1 MAKKQKSKQDII
13 TAYMHH
19 ILEHSSAPE
28 SVYKFGKDNGFTEAE
43 FYNFFGTFK
52 SLEKSIFNNFFDNTV
67 DLLEKNSE
75 YQNFDAQNK
84 LLSFYFTFFEV
95 LKANRSYV
103 IMTLSI
109 QKASLKTNK
118 VLAGLKESFK
128 KYIDELDIE
137 TLDLKQEKLEEIKQK
152 SLSELSWQQLLFII
166 DFWMDD
172 ASPSFEKTDIF
183 IEKSVKTSFELMN
196 VTPLKSL
203 LDLGKFFVKEKIMG
217 NS

>member
-1 MAKKQKSKQDII
+1 M
-13 TAYMHH
+13 
-19 ILEHSSAPE
+19 
-28 SVYKFGKDNGFTEAE
+28 
-43 FYNFFGTFK
+43 
-52 SLEKSIFNNFFDNTV
+52 
-67 DLLEKNSE
+67 
-75 YQNFDAQNK
+75 
-84 LLSFYFTFFEV
+84 
-95 LKANRSYV
+95 
-103 IMTLSI
+103 
-109 QKASLKTNK
+109 
-118 VLAGLKESFK
+118 KESFK

-152 SLSELSWQQLLFII
+152 SLSELSWQQLLFTI

>member
-1 MAKKQKSKQDII
+1 M
-13 TAYMHH
+13 
-19 ILEHSSAPE
+19 
-28 SVYKFGKDNGFTEAE
+28 
-43 FYNFFGTFK
+43 
-52 SLEKSIFNNFFDNTV
+52 
-67 DLLEKNSE
+67 
-75 YQNFDAQNK
+75 
-84 LLSFYFTFFEV
+84 
-95 LKANRSYV
+95 
-103 IMTLSI
+103 
-109 QKASLKTNK
+109 
-118 VLAGLKESFK
+118 KESFK

-172 ASPSFEKTDIF
+172 SSPSFEKTDIF

-196 VTPLKSL
+196 ITPLKSL

>member
-1 MAKKQKSKQDII
+1 MAKKKKSKQDII
-13 TAYMHH
+13 TAYMQHV
-19 ILEHSSAPE
+19 LEHSSAPK

-43 FYNFFGTFK
+43 FYNFFGTFA
-52 SLEKSIFNNFFDNTV
+52 SLEKSIFKNFFDNTL
-67 DLLEKNSE
+67 DLLEKNNE
-75 YQNFDAQNK
+75 YQDFDAQNK

-103 IMTLSI
+103 IMTLSM

-118 VLAGLKESFK
+118 ALVGLKESFK
-128 KYIDELDIE
+128 NYIDELDIE

-152 SLSELSWQQLLFII
+152 SLSELSWQQLLFTI
-166 DFWMDD
+166 DFWIDD

-183 IEKSVKTSFELMN
+183 IEKSVKTSFELIN
-196 VTPLKSL
+196 ITPLKSL
-203 LDLGKFFVKEKIMG
+203 LDLGKFFVKEKIIG

>member
-1 MAKKQKSKQDII
+1 MAKKKKSKQDII

-28 SVYKFGKDNGFTEAE
+28 SVYKFAKDNGFTEAE

-52 SLEKSIFNNFFDNTV
+52 SLEKSIFNNFFDNTI

-118 VLAGLKESFK
+118 ALAGLKESFK

-152 SLSELSWQQLLFII
+152 SLSEFSWQQLLFII
-166 DFWMDD
+166 DFWIDD

-183 IEKSVKTSFELMN
+183 IEKSVKTSFELLN
-196 VTPLKSL
+196 ITPLKSL

>member
-84 LLSFYFTFFEV
+84 LLSFYFTFEV

-109 QKASLKTNK
+109 QKIGKTNK
-118 VLAGLKESFK
+118 ALAGLKESFK

-152 SLSELSWQQLLFII
+152 SLSELSWQQLLFTI

-172 ASPSFEKTDIF
+172 SSPSFEKTDIF

>member
-1 MAKKQKSKQDII
+1 MAKKKKSKQDII
-13 TAYMHH
+13 MAYMHH
-19 ILEHSSAPE
+19 ILEHSSTPK

-43 FYNFFGTFK
+43 FYNFFGTFA
-52 SLEKSIFNNFFDNTV
+52 SLEKSIFKNFFDNTLN
-67 DLLEKNSE
+67 LLEKNNE
-75 YQNFDAQNK
+75 YQDFDAQNK

-103 IMTLSI
+103 IMTLSM

-118 VLAGLKESFK
+118 ALVGLRESFK
-128 KYIDELDIE
+128 NYIDELDIE

-152 SLSELSWQQLLFII
+152 SLSELSWQQLLFTI
-166 DFWMDD
+166 DFWIDD

-196 VTPLKSL
+196 ITPLKSL
-203 LDLGKFFVKEKIMG
+203 LDLGKFFVKEKIIG